1 MAEEFAIQ
9 ESSGAGSAAIL
20 RVQGRLDA
28 RNSQTLFFHCK
39 RVLSSGRRQIL
50 INLAKVSFVAS
61 SGIGTLL
68 ALTEE
73 FHDAGGGIHL
83 VELSDAVRSV
93 VDLLNLTQFLSI
105 GRSEADMLSTIDA

>member
-1 MAEEFAIQ
+1 MAEEFAIK
-9 ESSGAGSAAIL
+9 ESSGNVNTAVL
-20 RVQGRLDA
+20 RVEGRLDA

-39 RVLSSGRRQIL
+39 RVLSGGRRHIL
-50 INLAKVSFVAS
+50 INLSRVSFVAS

-105 GRSEADMLSTIDA
+105 GRSEADMMATIEA